1 MLFNRNEAEL
11 AIRDPV
17 DFFEMFCNVKDGLRN
32 SLFKSFGVG
41 IVHTDSES
49 RLKYSVTLRTVLE
62 IAFLRVLA

>member
-41 IVHTDSES
+41 IVHTYG
-49 RLKYSVTLRTVLE
+49 L
-62 IAFLRVLA
+62 